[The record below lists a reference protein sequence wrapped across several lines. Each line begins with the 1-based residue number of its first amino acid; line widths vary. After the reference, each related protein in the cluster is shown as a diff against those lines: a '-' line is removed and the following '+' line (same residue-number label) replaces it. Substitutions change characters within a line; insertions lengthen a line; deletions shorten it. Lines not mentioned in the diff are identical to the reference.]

1 MNLSIPE
8 IIAELTRLN
17 TRTEKHGDE
26 EVLANDLSISVILP
40 AQETLKQLC
49 VGESQKLVEAFWTED
64 GKAREPTIAAIKLN
78 HSLKDHRLK
87 ISVGIEEAITFEETK
102 LDGFSWTPQNGHTLK
117 LKFKAKTVT
126 DEQEL
131 AYIAGGLGKH
141 IQIAIEP
148 PLQMDISEMKA
159 PEETQAEDKP
169 ARKRRRAAA

>member
-8 IIAELTRLN
+8 IIAELTHLN

-49 VGESQKLVEAFWTED
+49 VGDSEKLIEAFWTED

-78 HSLKDHRLK
+78 HSLKDHQMK

-141 IQIAIEP
+141 IQIAIEAP
-148 PLQMDISEMKA
+148 RQMDISEMQA
-159 PEETQAEDKP
+159 PAEETQEAEKP
-169 ARKRRRAAA
+169 ARKRRATA